1 MSILTTL
8 ALMTSA
14 VVAKLR
20 EVDPR
25 DAKIAKLKAQV
36 DDLER
41 QLADV
46 ERNRDT
52 WREMA
57 EAWRQR
63 TYQLVEAR
71 RPQQAAQQAQ
81 LLQAQAHQQ
90 QMQAALA
97 QQAQPA
103 PYWNQLGQNQASLLG
118 QIEQV
123 FEGFEQFCNC
133 VPARHDL
140 FTRG

>member
-1 MSILTTL
+1 MSVLTTL

-25 DAKIAKLKAQV
+25 DAKIAKLKAKV

-71 RPQQAAQQAQ
+71 RPEQQQAQ
-81 LLQAQAHQQ
+81 LLQAQAHHQ

-97 QQAQPA
+97 QQAQQA
-103 PYWNQLGQNQASLLG
+103 PYFNSLGQNQANLLG
-118 QIEQV
+118 QVEQV
-123 FEGFEQFCNC
+123 FQSFEQFCNC